1 MTLKEVV
8 GQENNLITLRQQ
20 IKTKKYD
27 HAYLFAGYRGTG
39 KTTIA
44 RILGRS
50 INCENP
56 NEDGPCNSCKSCK
69 SMLENTTMDFVEL
82 DAASHNSI
90 NDIKDIVD
98 STKYIPTHLS
108 KKVYIIDEV
117 HNLST
122 SAFDALL
129 KTIEEPPEHCIFI
142 LCTTELHKIPSTIRS
157 RCTIYQFQ
165 TMSIEVIVNRLS
177 YIMKEINKDYE
188 ELALSMIAKQA
199 DGSMRDAL
207 SIAEKLIISCDKLTV
222 AHLKKSLGL
231 MDEEISLSLV
241 SSIIDMNSKT
251 AIEQI
256 QQVKESGNNMAYLM
270 DNTIQCLTDGIVL
283 YTSEGDANIYNTE
296 SYKKSLFETVSK
308 TSISMLFWYVDTFSN
323 LRERLRNS
331 LNPYM
336 DIMLCVIK
344 CCNPKIF
351 SDQMIVINERIT
363 AIEEKLKN
371 PELLQEKR
379 EVVGM
384 ETKEIEEKAPEK
396 MSNKAIIEKTTE
408 EEILNPVIEEKR
420 EENEE
425 GETETIADEDEEM
438 DDETAQFF
446 SDYL

>member
-8 GQENNLITLRQQ
+8 GQDNNLLTLKQQ
-20 IKTKKYD
+20 IKSKKYD

-39 KTTIA
+39 KTSIA
-44 RILGRS
+44 RILARA
-50 INCENP
+50 INCESP
-56 NEDGPCNSCKSCK
+56 TEDGPCNNCNHCKSI
-69 SMLENTTMDFVEL
+69 LENTTMDFVEL

-98 STKYIPTHLS
+98 STKYIPTHLD

-117 HNLST
+117 HNLSS

-165 TMSIEVIVNRLS
+165 TMSIEVIVSRLS
-177 YIMKEINKDYE
+177 YIMKEINKEYE

-222 AHLKKSLGL
+222 EHLKNSLGL
-231 MDEEISLSLV
+231 MDEEISLSLL
-241 SSIIDMNSKT
+241 SSVIAMDTGT
-251 AIEQI
+251 AIKQVQE
-256 QQVKESGNNMAYLM
+256 VKESGKNMSYFV
-270 DNTIQCLTDGIVL
+270 DNIIEGITDGILL
-283 YTSEGDANIYNTE
+283 YTSDGKANIYNTE
-296 SYKKSLFETVSK
+296 SYCTSLYEIVIKS
-308 TSISMLFWYVDTFSN
+308 SISMLFWYVDTFSI
-323 LRERLRNS
+323 LREQIRNS

-344 CCNPKIF
+344 CCNPKLF
-351 SDQMIVINERIT
+351 SDQMLAINERIT

-371 PELLQEKR
+371 PSFLLEERVEEKVVENTQSEPKEKENKELLPEEPKQIKCD
-379 EVVGM
+379 VV
-384 ETKEIEEKAPEK
+384 
-396 MSNKAIIEKTTE
+396 N
-408 EEILNPVIEEKR
+408 N
-420 EENEE
+420 NHEE
-425 GETETIADEDEEM
+425 GETKTCAEENSEEDEYL